1 LEKNLTK
8 KELVEWH
15 KMETLISNLSTEKK
29 KKKPTNPKNPKR
41 WKLNLTMVFR
51 VGAFRK

>member
-29 KKKPTNPKNPKR
+29 KKNPQTQKTQNVG
-41 WKLNLTMVFR
+41 NLI
-51 VGAFRK
+51 